1 LEDKPNRIIM
11 KTLFVF
17 TLLSSVI
24 LTACHT
30 ESQPEKVAISEIQ
43 LAPPV
48 EEKAMNF
55 SVPLAPAVGSSG
67 NTEERSKDLG
77 KKIVKEGQVNFECR
91 NISKTRT
98 ALYNSLAKL
107 GGYIAVERQNDEGD
121 STRKVYFMQ
130 VRVPAD
136 NFERFLSSVPETA
149 ERIDSKN
156 IHMRDATSEYI
167 DLNAQL
173 INKKA
178 LEARYLELLK
188 KGTKIKDLL
197 EIENKVAEIRTDIES
212 TQGNLNYLSMQVA
225 YSALDIT
232 FYVDPPVKS
241 NVRTF
246 AYRIANA
253 LSDGTNALGSFFI
266 GLLAMWPLWILS
278 IPGYFAVKNWKR
290 KTAAKLATQEAA

>member
-1 LEDKPNRIIM
+1 
-11 KTLFVF
+11 
-17 TLLSSVI
+17 LLLLISFS
-24 LTACHT
+24 ACNNNSHYKG
-30 ESQPEKVAISEIQ
+30 ESAPQGVTVSEVQMAPSAEQKVMDVS
-43 LAPPV
+43 APLP
-48 EEKAMNF
+48 
-55 SVPLAPAVGSSG
+55 PAVGPAG
-67 NTEERSKDLG
+67 NTEEHSKDIG
-77 KKIVKEGQVNFECR
+77 KKIVKEGQVSFECR
-91 NISKTRT
+91 DISKTRN

-149 ERIDSKN
+149 EHIDSKN

-178 LEARYLELLK
+178 LEARYLDLLK

-197 EIENKVAEIRTDIES
+197 EIENTVAEIRTDIES
-212 TQGNLNYLSMQVA
+212 TQGNLNYLGMQVA

-232 FYVDPPVKS
+232 FC
-241 NVRTF
+241 
-246 AYRIANA
+246 
-253 LSDGTNALGSFFI
+253 
-266 GLLAMWPLWILS
+266 
-278 IPGYFAVKNWKR
+278 
-290 KTAAKLATQEAA
+290 

>member
-1 LEDKPNRIIM
+1 
-11 KTLFVF
+11 
-17 TLLSSVI
+17 
-24 LTACHT
+24 
-30 ESQPEKVAISEIQ
+30 
-43 LAPPV
+43 
-48 EEKAMNF
+48 
-55 SVPLAPAVGSSG
+55 
-67 NTEERSKDLG
+67 
-77 KKIVKEGQVNFECR
+77 
-91 NISKTRT
+91 
-98 ALYNSLAKL
+98 
-107 GGYIAVERQNDEGD
+107 
-121 STRKVYFMQ
+121 
-130 VRVPAD
+130 
-136 NFERFLSSVPETA
+136 
-149 ERIDSKN
+149 
-156 IHMRDATSEYI
+156 
-167 DLNAQL
+167 
-173 INKKA
+173 
-178 LEARYLELLK
+178 
-188 KGTKIKDLL
+188 L